1 MVTALAA
8 IVTAILLVLGGLVSL
23 AGLYLLILS
32 VTAALNPRGR
42 EIDGTF
48 EGQKTDPAR
57 FIVLIPA
64 HDEELL
70 IGDTLRRLSNLN
82 YPSDRFEALVIADNC
97 SDATAE
103 IARRAGCDVLERTDP
118 ENPGKGQALDW
129 AMQQHLADWPRPWE
143 AVLVMDA
150 DSYLNPDCL
159 WFLSEQ
165 FRAGH
170 ELLQAYYT
178 VSNPQESWRT
188 SLLTASLG
196 LVHFLRPLGRD
207 ALGLPC
213 GLKGNGFVMSRR
225 LVLEYGYPARS
236 NVEDVELALLLR
248 TQGIG
253 ARFVPGARV
262 YGQMTSSAE
271 AAAAQ
276 RTRWEGGR
284 IAMIRGWSAALL
296 KRGIL
301 RGDAACLDG
310 LIDLLIPP
318 FALLATTTLAVL
330 LFSGLL
336 LLFIPESAAAV
347 TFMLAAG
354 AMGCQCAYTVT
365 GLILIRA
372 PALIWRRMLFAPV
385 YVGWKV
391 LLYAAM
397 LAHPSRLGRW
407 KRTERQ
413 ARDSEQ

>member
-1 MVTALAA
+1 MLTVLAA
-8 IVTAILLVLGGLVSL
+8 IMTAILLVLGVLVAP
-23 AGLYLLILS
+23 AGLYLLVLS
-32 VTAALNPRGR
+32 IAAVLNPRR
-42 EIDGTF
+42 TEIEGTF

-70 IGDTLRRLSNLN
+70 IGDTLRRLSDLN
-82 YPSDRFEALVIADNC
+82 YPSDRFETVVIADNC

-103 IARRAGCDVLERTDP
+103 IARRAGCPVLERAEP

-129 AMQQHLADWPRPWE
+129 AMGQHLADWPRHFD
-143 AVLVMDA
+143 AVLIMDA

-165 FRAGH
+165 LRAGH

-178 VSNPQESWRT
+178 VSNPEENWRT

-225 LVLEYGYPARS
+225 LVLEHGYPARS

-248 TQGIG
+248 TRGIG

-262 YGQMTSSAE
+262 YGQMTGSAE
-271 AAAAQ
+271 AAATQ

-284 IAMIRGWSAALL
+284 IAMIRQWSSVLL
-296 KRGIL
+296 RKGVARRGV
-301 RGDAACLDG
+301 GCLDG

-318 FALLATTTLAVL
+318 FALLAAATAAVL
-330 LFSGLL
+330 VLSGLL
-336 LLFIPESAAAV
+336 MFFAPQTPAAVAFVPAAAA
-347 TFMLAAG
+347 T
-354 AMGCQCAYTVT
+354 GCQCAYAVT
-365 GLILIRA
+365 GLVLIRA

-385 YVGWKV
+385 YVAWKMLV
-391 LLYAAM
+391 YAAM
-397 LAHPSRLGRW
+397 LARPSRLGRW
-407 KRTERQ
+407 KRTERR